1 MKINTNQIPNFDSLP
16 EDAKN
21 AILGMEFT
29 DTPDMSQ
36 FVAKSVFDK
45 KASEAAELSKQL
57 KARMSDEEA
66 KAAKE
71 AEEKAALMAR
81 LEELEREKT
90 VGTYTTSYLA
100 LGYDEKTAKATA
112 EALAKGDMETV
123 FANHKTHNET
133 REKALRAE
141 LLKQTPPPASGT
153 VDKGMTLDGFKKMS
167 PQERYEFSVSHPEEY
182 KTLYGGN

>member
-1 MKINTNQIPNFDSLP
+1 MKIKIENYDTMTP
-16 EDAKN
+16 EEKLAALEAYDPEKD
-21 AILGMEFT
+21 G
-29 DTPDMSQ
+29 
-36 FVAKSVFDK
+36 FVSKAVFDK
-45 KASEAAELSKQL
+45 TSSEAASYKKQL
-57 KARMSDEEA
+57 REKQSDEEA

-71 AEEKAALMAR
+71 AEEKAALLAR

-90 VGTYTTSYLA
+90 VGTYTTAYLS
-100 LGYDEKTAKATA
+100 LGYDEKAAKATA

-123 FANHKTHNET
+123 FANHKTRNEN

-153 VDKGMTLDGFKKMS
+153 PDKGMTLEQLRKMS
-167 PQERYEFSVSHPEEY
+167 PKERYDYSVSNPEEY